1 MPKGR
6 SGYSFPIEALPESDR
21 ARIAIALGKD
31 LPIKWKHAREIA
43 NAIMERKFFLKEA
56 IKYLRAVIRQE
67 EAVPFKRFNSNVG
80 HRKGMDKWKW
90 PAGRYPKK
98 ASKYILKVLENALNN
113 ARQKQLDESRL
124 KILLIAAHKGRVL
137 RRRTDRLGPGILHGW
152 KISRGTNVEVIVME
166 LPEEEEI
173 EVPELEEETEI
184 TEEEMESSE
193 ESEGSE
199 ELEEIEEEAS
209 TEGDLEE
216 NKLEENLMEADE

>member
-56 IKYLRAVIRQE
+56 IQYLRAVIRQE
-67 EAVPFKRFNSNVG
+67 EVVPFKRFNSNVG

-98 ASKYILKVLENALNN
+98 ASRYILKVLENALNN

-124 KILLIAAHKGRVL
+124 KILLIAAHKGRIL
-137 RRRTDRLGPGILHGW
+137 RRRPDRLGPGILHGW

-184 TEEEMESSE
+184 IEEKMESTE
-193 ESEGSE
+193 ESEESE
-199 ELEEIEEEAS
+199 ELEEIEEE
-209 TEGDLEE
+209 TNTKGDLEE
-216 NKLEENLMEADE
+216 KELEENLMGADE